1 MGYKHTLG
9 FKNMVYETNY
19 VICELVQHPSST
31 GHMTISPKKLSPDL
45 EDCNPHDIAGCI
57 RDLPRIAKAL
67 EGSLSYSY
75 ILSFLF
81 ALVLLPT
88 LLILCTILL
97 AFFDTVPGSGF

>member
-9 FKNMVYETNY
+9 FKNMIYETNY

-31 GHMTISPKKLSPDL
+31 GHMSISPKKLSPDL

-75 ILSFLF
+75 LLSLSC
-81 ALVLLPT
+81 T
-88 LLILCTILL
+88 LSCWPSSTQY
-97 AFFDTVPGSGF
+97 PG